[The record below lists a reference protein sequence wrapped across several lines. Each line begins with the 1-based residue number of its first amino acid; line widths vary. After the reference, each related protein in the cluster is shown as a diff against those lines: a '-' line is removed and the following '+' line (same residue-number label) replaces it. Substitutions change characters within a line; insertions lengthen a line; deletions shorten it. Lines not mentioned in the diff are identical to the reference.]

1 MAKYS
6 EITEILQ
13 SEILGGKL
21 SGKLPSMR
29 DLASR
34 FQVSHITIL
43 RVFQELSERGLI
55 YGESKKVN
63 RIKEVCPVRNILL
76 GVLRSPLEFNDT
88 DNFSSEMCIGIQRAA
103 QARHLNLFLAHQSAS
118 VLYSK
123 AENAALLQLN
133 AETRAIQPC
142 ICGVVVAAS
151 VTDPQLEEFILPL
164 AGQNPVVVLNRK
176 TSLPGVG
183 TVLLPTEQAC
193 REVAKRALSTNCN
206 SFILCQTALTTD
218 HLDTHSD
225 LVKSALL
232 ENGVRPD
239 QISCFRDVLKRPEY
253 DRELEQISESILR
266 NPGKT
271 MLFVSSSRGA
281 RFLENSLSARGLRA
295 GKEFKLCCYDGKRCA
310 YTPSPRIATIRISGY
325 DLAACAVEL
334 LCSEEPFRSVVAP
347 WHFDQNETM

>member
-13 SEILGGKL
+13 SEILSGKL

-29 DLASR
+29 ELASR

-55 YGESKKVN
+55 YGENKKVN

-88 DNFSSEMCIGIQRAA
+88 DNFCSEMCIGIQRAA

-133 AETRAIQPC
+133 AETRAIQSSL
-142 ICGVVVAAS
+142 CGVVVAAS
-151 VTDPQLEEFILPL
+151 VTDPQLEEFVLPL

-183 TVLLPTEQAC
+183 SVVLPTEQAC
-193 REVAKRALSTNCN
+193 RELAKHCLSTVCD

-225 LVKSALL
+225 LFRRFLL
-232 ENGVRPD
+232 ENGIRED
-239 QISCFRDVLKRPEY
+239 RIFCYRDLLKRPEY
-253 DRELEQISESILR
+253 DRELEEISRKILL

-271 MLFVSSSRGA
+271 MLFASSSRGA
-281 RFLENSLSARGLRA
+281 RFLEMNLSAKGLRA
-295 GKEFKLCCYDGKRCA
+295 GKEYKLCCYDGKRCA

-325 DLAACAVEL
+325 ELAALAVEL
-334 LCSEEPFRSVVAP
+334 LCSEEPFRSVNAP
-347 WHFDQNETM
+347 WRFEQNETM